1 MRKLFYQEYEDELNE
16 IRNVLLKYYLEFN
29 RKIGSAYGDFMN
41 GLITE
46 AEYEEI
52 KGYHITDIH
61 TDLRDSSKK
70 SPYSLSKEQIDYIR
84 KYAVL
89 DDNGDLLLDSLNPVY
104 DENLKRRINVFES
117 IRVYYFYSSLDLDG
131 LRSAFSTVMGEYFDD
146 LIDSLQDGI
155 NRGDK
160 EIIVNGKTFDEI
172 SALKV
177 IEKLRLQK
185 QVSIDKI
192 NVSSREDIYA
202 YIRNFYNVDYS
213 YYDWYATRKMQHD
226 AKDGSLYAEHE
237 NSLAVVSNLRESL
250 KDKEKEYREAAQEM
264 NSISSQYTDLIIIS
278 QVELDKP
285 IETKF
290 TFKSLFGM
298 KNNLDD
304 LKSLF
309 GELVKVPGAIEYI
322 NSLDSYNLTDS
333 FDIYMANKYPL
344 ISFVD
349 VNEFKKNFL
358 DHVSTFL
365 YKKLFNKRM
374 SLGDIE
380 KDITEQSE
388 MLDSAI
394 QKATNEASYLTSIS
408 NSLSVK
414 ANLDGFTEEEQTKIV
429 EDMIEYLG
437 TSYVQEMGVAAEMRN
452 SDELQKSKGS
462 SKQGSSNN

>member
-1 MRKLFYQEYEDELNE
+1 MRKLFYQEYEDELNK

-29 RKIGSAYGDFMN
+29 RKKGSAYGDFMN
-41 GLITE
+41 GVITE

-52 KGYHITDIH
+52 KKYHITDVH
-61 TDLRDSSKK
+61 TDLKDSSKK
-70 SPYSLSKEQIDYIR
+70 SPYSLSKEQVDYIK

-89 DDNGDLLLDSLNPVY
+89 DENGELLLDSLNQEY
-104 DENLKRRINVFES
+104 DENLKRRINIFES
-117 IRVYYFYSSLDLDG
+117 IRIYYFYSSLDLDG

-146 LIDSLQDGI
+146 LIDSFQIGLAS
-155 NRGDK
+155 GDK
-160 EIIVNGKTFDEI
+160 EITVNGKTFNE
-172 SALKV
+172 SAALRMV
-177 IEKLRLQK
+177 EKLRLQK

-192 NVSSREDIYA
+192 NISSREDIYA

-213 YYDWYATRKMQHD
+213 YYEWYSTRKMQHD
-226 AKDGSLYAEHE
+226 ACDDSLYLSHE
-237 NSLAVVSNLRESL
+237 KSLEAVSKVRSSL
-250 KDKEKEYREAAQEM
+250 KDKEKEYREAAKEM
-264 NSISSQYTDLIIIS
+264 NVISSQYTDLIIIS

-290 TFKSLFGM
+290 SFKGLFGK

-304 LKSLF
+304 LRMLF
-309 GELVKVPGAIEYI
+309 GELVKAPGASDYI
-322 NSLDSYNLTDS
+322 KSLDSYNLTDS

-349 VNEFKKNFL
+349 ASEFRKNFL

-380 KDITEQSE
+380 KDMAEQSE

-394 QKATNEASYLTSIS
+394 KKATDEASYLTSIS
-408 NSLSVK
+408 SSLSVK

-429 EDMIEYLG
+429 EDMIEYLA
-437 TSYVQEMGVAAEMRN
+437 TTYEQEISAVAEKRN
-452 SDELQKSKGS
+452 NDELRKSKGNF
-462 SKQGSSNN
+462 KQGSSNN